1 MGMNINNTMKLVF
14 FIIGAGIVVSFF
26 TIIQLNGLMNK
37 VDEMAQVRYESYQ
50 TADELRQSSDD
61 LTRLG
66 EGVQYSVSANFHR
79 SM

>member
-66 EGVQYSVSANFHR
+66 EGVQYSVSANV
-79 SM
+79 S